1 MSALV
6 TIILTALQAVEALL
20 GATGLASGTIDKV
33 IALLV
38 EIIPLVEKEA
48 ETVIPYIKNIIA
60 ALQGNAATTADQL
73 SQLAAL
79 DAAADQ
85 AFEAAATNAQ
95 AQQ

>member
-20 GATGLASGTIDKV
+20 GATGIASGTIDKV
-33 IALLV
+33 ISLLV

-48 ETVIPYIKNIIA
+48 VTVIPYIKNIIA
-60 ALQGNAATTADQL
+60 ALQGNADVTAAQL
-73 SQLAAL
+73 SQLSTL